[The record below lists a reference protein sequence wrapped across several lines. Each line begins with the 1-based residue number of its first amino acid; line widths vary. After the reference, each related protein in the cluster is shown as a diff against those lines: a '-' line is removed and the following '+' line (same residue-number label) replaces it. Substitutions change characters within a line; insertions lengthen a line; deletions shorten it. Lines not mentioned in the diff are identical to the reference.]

1 MAGKLKVGLL
11 GYGTIGSGV
20 IKLLTQSDLVIA
32 REVDLVKVA
41 DVDLERKR
49 EVKVD
54 RSLLTSDTESVV
66 RDPEIDVII
75 ELIGGIGVAK
85 KYVEMALEHGK
96 SVITANKYL
105 MSAYGD
111 ELFQLAHKNGASL
124 LFEASVAGG
133 MPIIKILREELSAD
147 EIYSINAILN
157 GTCNYIL
164 TRMEQQPG
172 LSCEQA
178 VAEAQAHGFA
188 EADPTLDISGMDTA
202 QKISILVRKAFR
214 TRILPEEIDL
224 NGITDLADVDV
235 RTAGEMGYRIKL
247 IARASKENGKLAV
260 WVGPALIPADSIM
273 AQVKNEF
280 NAVMVNSMAHHEH
293 TYIGKGAGMM
303 PTAGAVVSD
312 LYALLSGN
320 NIRTCFAEPRLDLPI
335 LSREEVCCRFYMRL
349 TIVDRPG
356 VLAAVSKELAARDIS
371 IASVMQKEPDEDPR
385 QQGVSLLI
393 TTHETSVGRIA
404 DAVSAIDEDQ
414 CTLEPTH
421 TLRIMDVL

>member
-20 IKLLTQSDLVIA
+20 IKLLTQSNLDIA
-32 REVDLVKVA
+32 GEVELVKVA
-41 DVDLERKR
+41 DIDLERPR
-49 EVKVD
+49 QVRVEPG
-54 RSLLTSDTESVV
+54 LLTADTESVI

-75 ELIGGIGVAK
+75 ELIGGINAAR
-85 KYVEMALEHGK
+85 KYVEMALELGK
-96 SVITANKYL
+96 DVITANKYL

-111 ELFQLAHKNGASL
+111 ELFKLAEKSGASL

-133 MPIIKILREELSAD
+133 MPIIKILREELSTD
-147 EIYSINAILN
+147 EIFSINAILN

-172 LSCEQA
+172 LSCNQA
-178 VAEAQAHGFA
+178 VAEAQEKGFA

-202 QKISILVRKAFR
+202 QKLSILVRKAFR

-224 NGITDLADVDV
+224 KGITELANVDV

-247 IARASKENGKLAV
+247 IARASKEKDKLAV
-260 WVGPALIPADSIM
+260 WVGPTLIPADSIM

-280 NAVMVNSMAHHEH
+280 NAVMINSRAHQEH

-312 LYALLSGN
+312 LYALLSKGK
-320 NIRTCFAEPRLDLPI
+320 IRTCFAEPQLDLPV
-335 LSREEVCCRFYMRL
+335 LNRDEVCCRFYLRL
-349 TIVDRPG
+349 TVVDQHG
-356 VLAAVSKELAARDIS
+356 VLASVSKALAAREIS
-371 IASVMQKEPDEDPR
+371 IASVLQKETGEDPER
-385 QQGVSLLI
+385 GVPLLI
-393 TTHETSVGRIA
+393 ITHETTVGQIA
-404 DAVSAIDEDQ
+404 DAVRAIDA
-414 CTLEPTH
+414 CPIALEPTRI
-421 TLRIMDVL
+421 LRIMDVL